1 MPPCWR
7 RTEEGAMGTIWF
19 WLVAMMIA
27 IYVLLD
33 GFDLGAGAIHLFV
46 AKTDEGRQQVLASIG
61 PVWDGNEVWLI
72 AAGGTLYFA
81 FPALYASAFSGF
93 YLPLMIVLWLLILRG
108 ASIEFRNHIKSA
120 VWDPLWDFLFCVSSL
135 LLAIFFGAALGNVV
149 RGVPLDASGY
159 FFEPLW
165 TNFRLGDETG
175 ILDWY
180 TILVGVLALLALIMH
195 GALWVQMKVSGNVNV
210 RAGKL
215 AGRAWWGVLALMAL
229 VTPSTFR
236 IQPQVL
242 ENFTTRPWG
251 LLFPLLAVTGMAG
264 VFYELRRRDERK
276 AFFASCAFLMGMLT
290 SVVFGVYPMVLPAR
304 NPVYSLTVTTAKAG
318 DYGLTI
324 GLAWWILGI
333 ILAAGYFTYVYRSF
347 AGKVVV
353 DKDSHGYG
361 D

>member
-1 MPPCWR
+1 
-7 RTEEGAMGTIWF
+7 
-19 WLVAMMIA
+19 
-27 IYVLLD
+27 
-33 GFDLGAGAIHLFV
+33 
-46 AKTDEGRQQVLASIG
+46 
-61 PVWDGNEVWLI
+61 
-72 AAGGTLYFA
+72 
-81 FPALYASAFSGF
+81 
-93 YLPLMIVLWLLILRG
+93 
-108 ASIEFRNHIKSA
+108 
-120 VWDPLWDFLFCVSSL
+120 
-135 LLAIFFGAALGNVV
+135 
-149 RGVPLDASGY
+149 
-159 FFEPLW
+159 
-165 TNFRLGDETG
+165 
-175 ILDWY
+175 
-180 TILVGVLALLALIMH
+180 
-195 GALWVQMKVSGNVNV
+195 VNV

>member
-1 MPPCWR
+1 
-7 RTEEGAMGTIWF
+7 MGTIWF
-19 WLVAMMIA
+19 WLVAIMIV

-46 AKTDEGRQQVLASIG
+46 AKTDDERRQVLASIG

-81 FPALYASAFSGF
+81 FPVLYASAFSGF

-120 VWDPLWDFLFCVSSL
+120 VWDPLWDFLFCASSL
-135 LLAIFFGAALGNVV
+135 LLAVFFGAALGNVV

-165 TNFRLGDETG
+165 TNFRLTEETG

-180 TILVGVLALLALIMH
+180 TILVGVLALLALVMH
-195 GALWVQMKVSGNVNV
+195 GGLWVQMKTSGEVRE
-210 RAGKL
+210 RAGRM
-215 AGRAWWGVLALMAL
+215 AGRSWWGVLGLTAL
-229 VTPSTFR
+229 VTGVTFKV
-236 IQPQVL
+236 QPQVK
-242 ENFTTRPWG
+242 ENFTTWPWG
-251 LLFPLLAVTGMAG
+251 MIFPLLAVAGLAG
-264 VFYELRRRDERK
+264 VAFELRKKEERR
-276 AFFASCAFLMGMLT
+276 AFLASCAYLTGMLT

-304 NPVYSLTVTTAKAG
+304 NPVYSLTVATAKAG
-318 DYGLTI
+318 DYGLKI
-324 GLAWWILGI
+324 GLMWWILGM

-347 AGKVVV
+347 RGKVAVG
-353 DKDSHGYG
+353 KDSHGYG